1 MGRIKDYFQEQG
13 LAASDLPLALV
24 LHELISVCFAAAVWS
39 ACYKLQP
46 AALVGG
52 PLARALPAAARART
66 GAAYAAA
73 LGVAEQQ
80 VARQAWLRRL
90 PAVRDAQPKRL
101 VLSLAESLVVRGG
114 LKPATFVGKLWLSY
128 KGVLMLK
135 HRRLTAV

>member
-52 PLARALPAAARART
+52 PLARLCQPRPAQGPVQRMRPRWASQSSKWRARP
-66 GAAYAAA
+66 GCAACPLFATPS
-73 LGVAEQQ
+73 QS
-80 VARQAWLRRL
+80 AWCSRWPSRWSCEE
-90 PAVRDAQPKRL
+90 A
-101 VLSLAESLVVRGG
+101 
-114 LKPATFVGKLWLSY
+114 
-128 KGVLMLK
+128 
-135 HRRLTAV
+135 